1 VVLLLQ
7 AGIRSW
13 NMTAAAL
20 AVMAFS
26 MVGGLVAVAL
36 VGGEMTIGAVLG
48 FVVVLA
54 LAVRNLLALVSRFRA
69 LRKSQDH
76 PLVTDLVI
84 LGSVEC
90 AVPVVL
96 SGAVATAVLLPVL
109 IAGSEPGLEI
119 IHPMALVVV
128 SGAVTATLGPLLLF
142 PALYLRWGE
151 HLDADVLEDDLDAP
165 VAVPV

>member
-1 VVLLLQ
+1 
-7 AGIRSW
+7 
-13 NMTAAAL
+13 MTAAAL

-76 PLVTDLVI
+76 PLGTDLVI

-128 SGAVTATLGPLLLF
+128 SGATAAVPCAL
-142 PALYLRWGE
+142 PALG
-151 HLDADVLEDDLDAP
+151 
-165 VAVPV
+165 